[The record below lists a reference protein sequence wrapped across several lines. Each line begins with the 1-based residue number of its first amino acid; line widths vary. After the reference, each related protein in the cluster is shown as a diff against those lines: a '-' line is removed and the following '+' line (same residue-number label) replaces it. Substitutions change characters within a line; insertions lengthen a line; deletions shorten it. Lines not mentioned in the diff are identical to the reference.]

1 MVKKDQKIYLD
12 YAATTPIDKKVF
24 TAMKPYFEAKFGNPG
39 SLHSFGQE
47 AMAAVDRARE
57 GIAKAI
63 GADFREINFTGSAT
77 EANNLALR
85 GVLEFWKNTLQ
96 NQLSARSSDERQ
108 LASSTRRSHTMGTKL
123 DESAGAFSDQFSKI
137 SLPRILISS
146 IEHDSVL
153 ETARDLE
160 SPIRN
165 SSPKSSSGAHFR
177 AGEISNGVEVVYLPV
192 DKNGIVNL
200 KKLKEELNDRTI
212 LVSIMQANNET
223 GAVQPIEKILEII
236 RNFREELRIKN
247 NELDQKQS
255 YPLFHTDAVQAFQFL
270 DCDVRGGGVISNGV
284 DLMTLSA
291 HKIYGPK
298 GTGVLFIRNDGN
310 VGSNRETR
318 LLEPMVTGGG
328 QEFGMRSGTENVP
341 AIVGFYEAMKLI
353 GVNKEKEAQRIRGL
367 KKKLWNG
374 ILKIYPSAKI
384 NGVEDEEKALPNIL
398 NVYFPD
404 YLAEEI
410 MVGLDLNGV
419 AVSSGSACSSRSAKT
434 SHVLRAMG
442 YDEERS
448 KRSVRFSLGR
458 PTSEEEIRD
467 ILKILKEVLGRLD

>member
-1 MVKKDQKIYLD
+1 MKKSGVKKIYLD

-24 TAMKPYFEAKFGNPG
+24 TAMTPYFEAKFGNPG

-63 GADFREINFTGSAT
+63 GADFREITFTGSAT

-108 LASSTRRSHTMGTKL
+108 LAPSTRRSHTMGTKL

-160 SPIRN
+160 R
-165 SSPKSSSGAHFR
+165 H
-177 AGEISNGVEVVYLPV
+177 GVEVIYLPV
-192 DKNGIVNL
+192 LKNGVVDL
-200 KKLKEELNDRTI
+200 KKFKEALNDRTI

-223 GAVQPIEKILEII
+223 GVVQPIEKILEII

-270 DCDVRGGGVISNGV
+270 DCDVRNSSAISNGV

-298 GTGVLFIRNDGN
+298 GTGVLFVRNDGN
-310 VGSNRETR
+310 VGSSRETR

-419 AVSSGSACSSRSAKT
+419 AVSSGSACSSRSTKT

-458 PTSEEEIRD
+458 PTSEGEIRGT
-467 ILKILKEVLGRLD
+467 LKILKEVLGRLD